1 MGFSRQKYW
10 SGLPFP
16 SPGDLPNPGFE
27 PGFPALQ
34 ADSVMCQVPSC
45 FSHVQLF
52 CNPMDYSPPGSFVL
66 GNLQARILQWLPWPS
81 PGNLLDPG
89 IELMSLTSP
98 ALAGELFTIS
108 ATARSLPMVFLSMIP
123 ENITR

>member
-1 MGFSRQKYW
+1 
-10 SGLPFP
+10 
-16 SPGDLPNPGFE
+16 
-27 PGFPALQ
+27 
-34 ADSVMCQVPSC
+34 
-45 FSHVQLF
+45 
-52 CNPMDYSPPGSFVL
+52 MDYSPPGSFVL

-108 ATARSLPMVFLSMIP
+108 ATARSLPMVFLPMIP